1 MVRPAVCK
9 LVLTV
14 CLGIGLFAG
23 TLGNAQ
29 LAGDVVSEIRV
40 VGTQRIEPATVMSYM
55 ALTPGQPFDAELMNQ
70 SLKSLFSTGLFA
82 DVTLRREGDALIVQV
97 VENPII
103 NRIAFE
109 GNRRIEDDILGAEVT
124 LRPRVV
130 YTRTRVQGDV
140 RRILDLYRRSGRFAA
155 TVEPKVIQLPQNR
168 VDLAFEI
175 DEGPLTGVRGIAFIG
190 NEAFSDR
197 TLKGTIRTVESKW
210 WRFLS
215 RDDTYDPDRLTIDR
229 DLLRRFYLAEGYADF
244 RVVSSVAELTPD
256 REDFV
261 ITFTLEEGQR
271 YRFGTVSVT
280 SELRDLQPPQ
290 LLSLITVRDGDWYSA
305 ENLEQSRQLITDAAG
320 RLGYAFVD
328 VRPRVSRNRE
338 ELTIEIVYEIREG
351 PRVYVERIE
360 IIGNDRTHDK
370 VIRREFLVVEGDAFD
385 PDALRQ
391 SQAGIRNLNFFER
404 VEVNNVAGSAPDR
417 TVVVVDVDEKSTG
430 ELSFGAGFSTT
441 AGFLGD
447 IEVRERNL
455 LGRGQDVRIGLTLAQ
470 EQQQVDFSFTEPY
483 FMDRELSAGFDLYRR
498 LTDRR
503 DESSFKEDN
512 IGGALRLGYQLMP
525 ALRHNI
531 RYNLINQDITDVEAD
546 ASRVIRQ
553 QEGETLIS
561 SISND
566 FYLNHLDSRI
576 DPTAGHFA
584 RYGIDVA
591 GLGGD
596 VHYLRNTAGAG
607 YFQPFFKSRLVLG
620 VSGEVGYILGL
631 GEDVRLADRFFVGGT
646 RIQGFENAGV
656 GPRDLATD
664 DALGGNLMGL
674 ATVEAT
680 FLLGLP
686 RELGVTGK
694 LFIDAGTL
702 RNIEESG
709 PSIIDSGSIRAAAGV
724 GIAWRSPLG
733 PMRLDIAEAFIKE
746 DHDKTELFRFSFGT
760 RF

>member
-1 MVRPAVCK
+1 MVKPAVCK
-9 LVLTV
+9 LAVAV
-14 CLGIGLFAG
+14 CVGIWLLAG
-23 TLGNAQ
+23 TSGNAQ
-29 LAGDVVSEIRV
+29 PAEDVISEIRV
-40 VGTQRIEPATVMSYM
+40 AGTQRIEPATVMSYM
-55 ALTPGQPFDAELMNQ
+55 AVTPGQAFDAELMNQ

-82 DVTLRREGDALIVQV
+82 DVTLRREGTALIVQV

-109 GNRRIEDDILGAEVT
+109 GNRRIEDEILEAEVT

-130 YTRTRVQGDV
+130 YTRTRVQSDV
-140 RRILDLYRRSGRFAA
+140 RRILELYRRSGRFAA

-168 VDLAFEI
+168 VDLAFEV
-175 DEGPLTGVRGIAFIG
+175 DEGPLTGVRSIAFIG
-190 NEAFSDR
+190 NGAFSDG
-197 TLKGTIRTVESKW
+197 TLKGAIQTVESKW

-229 DLLRRFYLAEGYADF
+229 DRLRRFYLSEGYADF

-261 ITFTLEEGQR
+261 ITFIVEEGQR
-271 YRFGTVSVT
+271 YRFGTVDVT
-280 SELRDLQPPQ
+280 SELRDLEPQQ
-290 LLSLITVRDGDWYSA
+290 LLSLITTRDSDWYSA

-328 VRPRVSRNRE
+328 VRPRVTRNRD
-338 ELTIEIVYEIREG
+338 ELTIDIIYEIREG

-360 IIGNDRTHDK
+360 ITGNDRTHDK

-391 SQAGIRNLNFFER
+391 SQSGIRNLDFFER
-404 VEVNNVAGSAPDR
+404 VEVNNIAGSAPDR

-447 IEVRERNL
+447 IEIRERNL

-470 EQQQVDFSFTEPY
+470 EQQQADFSFTEPY
-483 FMDRELSAGFDLYRR
+483 FLDRELSAGFDLYRR
-498 LTDRR
+498 LTDRE

-512 IGGALRLGYQLMP
+512 TGGALRLGYQLMP

-531 RYNLINQDITDVEAD
+531 RYNLINQDITDVDAD
-546 ASRVIRQ
+546 ASIVIQ
-553 QEGETLIS
+553 QQAGKTFIS

-576 DPTAGHFA
+576 DPTQGYFG
-584 RYGIDVA
+584 RYGVDIA
-591 GLGGD
+591 GVGGD
-596 VHYLRNTAGAG
+596 VRYLRNTIAGG
-607 YFQPFFKSRLVLG
+607 YFLPFFDRRLVLG
-620 VSGEVGYILGL
+620 VNGEVGYIVGL

-646 RIQGFENAGV
+646 KIRGFENAGV
-656 GPRDLATD
+656 GPRDLSTD

-674 ATVEAT
+674 ATAEVT
-680 FLLGLP
+680 FPLGLP
-686 RELGVTGK
+686 RELGVSGK
-694 LFIDAGTL
+694 IFVDAGTL
-702 RNIEESG
+702 SNIEESG
-709 PSIIDSGSIRAAAGV
+709 PNIVDSGSIRAAAGV

>member
-1 MVRPAVCK
+1 MVKPAVCK
-9 LVLTV
+9 LAVAV
-14 CLGIGLFAG
+14 CVGIWLLAG
-23 TLGNAQ
+23 TSGNAQ
-29 LAGDVVSEIRV
+29 PAEDVISEIRV
-40 VGTQRIEPATVMSYM
+40 AGTQRIEPATVMSYM
-55 ALTPGQPFDAELMNQ
+55 AVTPGQAFDAELMNQ

-82 DVTLRREGDALIVQV
+82 DVTLRREGTALIVQV

-109 GNRRIEDDILGAEVT
+109 GNRRIEDEILEAEVT

-130 YTRTRVQGDV
+130 YTRTRVQSDV
-140 RRILDLYRRSGRFAA
+140 RRILELCRRSGRFAA

-168 VDLAFEI
+168 VDLAFEV
-175 DEGPLTGVRGIAFIG
+175 DEGPLTGVRSIAFIG
-190 NEAFSDR
+190 NGAFSDG
-197 TLKGTIRTVESKW
+197 TLKGAIQTVESKW

-229 DLLRRFYLAEGYADF
+229 DRLRRFYLSEGYADF

-261 ITFTLEEGQR
+261 ITFIVEEGQR
-271 YRFGTVSVT
+271 YRFGTVDVT
-280 SELRDLQPPQ
+280 SELRDLEPQQ
-290 LLSLITVRDGDWYSA
+290 LLSLITTRDSDWYSA

-328 VRPRVSRNRE
+328 VRPRVTRNRD
-338 ELTIEIVYEIREG
+338 ELTIDIIYEIREG

-360 IIGNDRTHDK
+360 ITGNDRTHDK

-391 SQAGIRNLNFFER
+391 SQSGIRNLDFFER
-404 VEVNNVAGSAPDR
+404 VEVNNIAGSAPDR

-447 IEVRERNL
+447 IEIRERNL

-470 EQQQVDFSFTEPY
+470 EQQQADFSFTEPY
-483 FMDRELSAGFDLYRR
+483 FLDRELSAGFDLYRR
-498 LTDRR
+498 LTDRE

-512 IGGALRLGYQLMP
+512 TGGALRLGYQLMP

-531 RYNLINQDITDVEAD
+531 RYNLINQDITDVDAD
-546 ASRVIRQ
+546 ASLVIQ
-553 QEGETLIS
+553 QQAGKTFIS

-576 DPTAGHFA
+576 DPTQGYFG
-584 RYGIDVA
+584 RYGVDIA
-591 GLGGD
+591 GVGGD
-596 VHYLRNTAGAG
+596 VRYLRNTIAGG
-607 YFQPFFKSRLVLG
+607 YFLPFFDRRLVLG
-620 VSGEVGYILGL
+620 VNGEVGYIVGL

-646 RIQGFENAGV
+646 KIRGFENAGV
-656 GPRDLATD
+656 GPRDLSTD

-674 ATVEAT
+674 ATAEVT
-680 FLLGLP
+680 FTLGLP
-686 RELGVTGK
+686 RELGVSGK
-694 LFIDAGTL
+694 IFVDAGTL
-702 RNIEESG
+702 SNIEESG
-709 PSIIDSGSIRAAAGV
+709 PNIVDSGSIRAASGV

>member
-1 MVRPAVCK
+1 MVKPAVCK
-9 LVLTV
+9 LAVAV
-14 CLGIGLFAG
+14 CVGIWLLAG
-23 TLGNAQ
+23 TSGNAQ
-29 LAGDVVSEIRV
+29 PAEDVISEIRV
-40 VGTQRIEPATVMSYM
+40 AGTQRIEPATVMSYM
-55 ALTPGQPFDAELMNQ
+55 AVTPGQAFDAELMNQ

-82 DVTLRREGDALIVQV
+82 DVTLRREGTALIVQV

-109 GNRRIEDDILGAEVT
+109 GNRRIEDEILEAEVT

-130 YTRTRVQGDV
+130 YTRTRVQSDV
-140 RRILDLYRRSGRFAA
+140 RRILELYRRSGRFAA

-168 VDLAFEI
+168 VDLAFEV
-175 DEGPLTGVRGIAFIG
+175 DEGPLTGVRSIAFIG
-190 NEAFSDR
+190 NGAFSDG
-197 TLKGTIRTVESKW
+197 TLKGAIQTVESKW

-229 DLLRRFYLAEGYADF
+229 DRLRRFYLSEGYADF

-261 ITFTLEEGQR
+261 ITFIVEEGQR
-271 YRFGTVSVT
+271 YRFGTVDVT
-280 SELRDLQPPQ
+280 SELRDLEPQQ
-290 LLSLITVRDGDWYSA
+290 LLSLITTRDSDWYSA

-328 VRPRVSRNRE
+328 VRPRVTRNRD
-338 ELTIEIVYEIREG
+338 ELTIDIIYEIREG

-360 IIGNDRTHDK
+360 ITGNDRTHDK

-391 SQAGIRNLNFFER
+391 SQSGIRNLDFFER
-404 VEVNNVAGSAPDR
+404 VEVNNIAGSAPDR

-447 IEVRERNL
+447 IEIRERNL

-470 EQQQVDFSFTEPY
+470 EQQQADFSFTEPY
-483 FMDRELSAGFDLYRR
+483 FLDRELSAGFDLYRR
-498 LTDRR
+498 LTDRE

-512 IGGALRLGYQLMP
+512 TGGALRLGYQLMP

-531 RYNLINQDITDVEAD
+531 RYNLINQDITDVDAD
-546 ASRVIRQ
+546 ASLVIQ
-553 QEGETLIS
+553 QQAGKTFIS

-576 DPTAGHFA
+576 DPTQGYFG
-584 RYGIDVA
+584 RYGVDIA
-591 GLGGD
+591 GVGGD
-596 VHYLRNTAGAG
+596 VRYLRNTIAGG
-607 YFQPFFKSRLVLG
+607 YFLPFFDRRLVLG
-620 VSGEVGYILGL
+620 VNGEVGYIVGL

-646 RIQGFENAGV
+646 KIRGFENAGV
-656 GPRDLATD
+656 GPRDLSTD

-674 ATVEAT
+674 ATAEVT
-680 FLLGLP
+680 FPLGLP
-686 RELGVTGK
+686 RELGVSGK
-694 LFIDAGTL
+694 IFVDAGTL
-702 RNIEESG
+702 SNIEESG
-709 PSIIDSGSIRAAAGV
+709 PNIVDSGSIRAAAGV

>member
-1 MVRPAVCK
+1 MVKPAVCK
-9 LVLTV
+9 LAVAV
-14 CLGIGLFAG
+14 CVGIWLLAG
-23 TLGNAQ
+23 TSGNAQ
-29 LAGDVVSEIRV
+29 PAEDVISEIRV
-40 VGTQRIEPATVMSYM
+40 AGTQRIEPATVMSYM
-55 ALTPGQPFDAELMNQ
+55 AVTPGQAFDAELMNQ

-82 DVTLRREGDALIVQV
+82 DVTLRREGTALIVQV

-109 GNRRIEDDILGAEVT
+109 GNRRIEDEILEAEVT

-130 YTRTRVQGDV
+130 YTRTRVQSDV
-140 RRILDLYRRSGRFAA
+140 RRILELYRRSGRFAA

-168 VDLAFEI
+168 VDLAFEV
-175 DEGPLTGVRGIAFIG
+175 DEGPLTGVRSIAFIG
-190 NEAFSDR
+190 NGAFSDG
-197 TLKGTIRTVESKW
+197 TLKGAIQTVESKW

-229 DLLRRFYLAEGYADF
+229 DRLRRFYLSEGYADF

-261 ITFTLEEGQR
+261 ITFIVEEGQR
-271 YRFGTVSVT
+271 YRFGTVDVT
-280 SELRDLQPPQ
+280 SELRDLEPQQ
-290 LLSLITVRDGDWYSA
+290 LLSLITTRDSDWYSA

-328 VRPRVSRNRE
+328 VRPRVTRNRD
-338 ELTIEIVYEIREG
+338 ELTIDIIYEIREG

-360 IIGNDRTHDK
+360 ITGNDRTHDK

-391 SQAGIRNLNFFER
+391 SQSGIRNLDFFER
-404 VEVNNVAGSAPDR
+404 VEVNNIAGSAPDR

-447 IEVRERNL
+447 IEIRERNL

-470 EQQQVDFSFTEPY
+470 EQQQADFSFTEPY
-483 FMDRELSAGFDLYRR
+483 FLDRELSAGFDLYRR
-498 LTDRR
+498 LTDRE

-512 IGGALRLGYQLMP
+512 TGGALRLGYQLMP

-531 RYNLINQDITDVEAD
+531 RYNLINQDITDVDAD
-546 ASRVIRQ
+546 ASLVIQ
-553 QEGETLIS
+553 QQAGKTFIS

-576 DPTAGHFA
+576 DPTQGYFG
-584 RYGIDVA
+584 RYGVDIA
-591 GLGGD
+591 GVGGD
-596 VHYLRNTAGAG
+596 VRYLRNTIAGG
-607 YFQPFFKSRLVLG
+607 YFLPFFDRRLVLG
-620 VSGEVGYILGL
+620 VNGEVGYIVGL

-646 RIQGFENAGV
+646 KIRGFENAGV
-656 GPRDLATD
+656 GPRDLSTD

-674 ATVEAT
+674 ATAEVT
-680 FLLGLP
+680 FTLGLP
-686 RELGVTGK
+686 RELGVSGK
-694 LFIDAGTL
+694 IFVDAGTL
-702 RNIEESG
+702 SNIEESG
-709 PSIIDSGSIRAAAGV
+709 PNIVDSGSIRAAAGV